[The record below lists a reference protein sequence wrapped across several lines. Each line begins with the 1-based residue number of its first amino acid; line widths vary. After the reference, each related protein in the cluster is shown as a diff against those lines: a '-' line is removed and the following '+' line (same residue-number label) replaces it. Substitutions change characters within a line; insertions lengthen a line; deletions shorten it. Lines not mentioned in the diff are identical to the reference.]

1 MNNLSPTARRT
12 WRDVCRGGAALSA
25 VMLGLSVMTALSAN
39 ALPAGTAPT
48 PGQTIS
54 PASGTASTE
63 ITLAL
68 VGPNNLCPGD
78 TATDNYRWNMYIAAA
93 GVDAATVVW
102 TPGTAGAPTL
112 VPASTSFLQTMF
124 SRGNGSPQLS
134 KNTAVTTGQITG
146 TVAVD
151 FLTNTVPGNGV
162 YNVGYA
168 CSKAPALGQPGQTER
183 FWRTQITV
191 TNWVNAT
198 TFDWAET
205 TGAVATTTTV
215 AGATTTTTVAAATTT
230 TVAGATTTTTVRP
243 TTTTVAGA
251 TTTTVTGGT
260 TTTTLVASA
269 VPTTLASTSGGF
281 NSGGFNSGGGTT
293 TGNIPVTGPKKTV
306 AIVVWAILLL
316 VFGRMAILMARPIR
330 VLPADSR

>member
-25 VMLGLSVMTALSAN
+25 VMLGLSVMTALSAS

-48 PGQTIS
+48 PGQTML

-68 VGPNNLCPGD
+68 VAPDNACPGD
-78 TATDNYRWNMYIAAA
+78 TATGNFRWNMYIAAA
-93 GVDAATVVW
+93 GADPATIVW
-102 TPGTAGAPTL
+102 APGASGGPELAGA
-112 VPASTSFLQTMF
+112 SFLQTMYAK
-124 SRGNGSPQLS
+124 GSGSSQLS
-134 KNTAVTTGQITG
+134 KNTAVTTGQIVG
-146 TVAVD
+146 TATVD

-168 CSKAPALGQPGQTER
+168 CSKAPALGQRGQTER
-183 FWRTQITV
+183 FWQTQITV

-198 TFDWAET
+198 TFDWAVT

-215 AGATTTTTVAAATTT
+215 AGATTTTTVAGVTTT

-251 TTTTVTGGT
+251 TTTTVAGAT

>member
-25 VMLGLSVMTALSAN
+25 VMLGLSVMTALSAS

-54 PASGTASTE
+54 PASGSASTE
-63 ITLAL
+63 IALAL
-68 VGPNNLCPGD
+68 VSPNNACPGD
-78 TATDNYRWNMYIAAA
+78 TATGNYRWNMYIAAA
-93 GVDAATVVW
+93 GADPATIVW
-102 TPGTAGAPTL
+102 APGASGGPELAGA
-112 VPASTSFLQTMF
+112 SFLQTMYAK
-124 SRGNGSPQLS
+124 GSGSSQLS
-134 KNTAVTTGQITG
+134 KNTAVMTGQIVG
-146 TVAVD
+146 TATVD
-151 FLTNTVPGNGV
+151 FLTNTVPGNGI

-168 CSKAPALGQPGQTER
+168 CSKAPGLGQKGQTER
-183 FWRTQITV
+183 FWQTQITV

-205 TGAVATTTTV
+205 TGSVATTTTV
-215 AGATTTTTVAAATTT
+215 AGA
-230 TVAGATTTTTVRP
+230 TTTTVRP

-251 TTTTVTGGT
+251 TTTTVAGAT

-293 TGNIPVTGPKKTV
+293 TSNIPVTGPKKTV